1 MYDVRRKCY
10 LVKLLLHVGD
20 FEVAR
25 VVLTGVKSFS
35 DPWTPSEHWSSK
47 VLKPLSCSCDC
58 KFVGLTSSKSG
69 FQYLSSPNSFGS
81 CTYTWGVQ
89 PWNVIKFAG
98 HFGTTPARV
107 HTILFLILVEDETS
121 EEGYFCPRADKRTP
135 PKRLEFPVGI
145 PHSELCRALEPCR
158 NQLEG
163 RWWVVDDDASGE
175 PPRWLRNGGFLGVIW
190 NSWRKVDGSM
200 VALSRL
206 DSTREPSTHLVFDCT
221 DIIQRK
227 LLATL
232 IVLQWEYDW
241 MTWLCMA
248 VGIAWDKIAVVTI
261 LTGKWYWH
269 KKNSGVNWK
278 GIRFVI
284 NNVYGP

>member
-1 MYDVRRKCY
+1 MYEGKCY
-10 LVKLLLHVGD
+10 LVKLLLHRMWS
-20 FEVAR
+20 FEIP
-25 VVLTGVKSFS
+25 VVTLTGVKSFS
-35 DPWTPSEHWSSK
+35 DPWTPSEHWNSK
-47 VLKPLSCSCDC
+47 VLKPLSCNCDC

-69 FQYLSSPNSFGS
+69 FQYVSSSPNSFAS

-89 PWNVIKFAG
+89 PWNVIKLAG

-107 HTILFLILVEDETS
+107 HNILFFNSSSRRNLGRKVIFVHGLITYASKE
-121 EEGYFCPRADKRTP
+121 
-135 PKRLEFPVGI
+135 VGI
-145 PHSELCRALEPCR
+145 PCRNSSFRVCRAFEPCR

-232 IVLQWEYDW
+232 IVLQWEYS
-241 MTWLCMA
+241 WLDDMAMA
-248 VGIAWDKIAVVTI
+248 VGIAWDEIAVVTI

-269 KKNSGVNWK
+269 KNSGVNWK